1 MEGPFERSTKTS
13 SNLHAAAAARAR
25 WWFMV
30 RGVRIGVVIRAAI
43 RRRRRHIEQDSAKR
57 ELFCAVAI
65 GKHPV
70 ITNAV
75 EAVRQ
80 NVEEEA
86 AYKFT
91 RLKPHDFALVT
102 AAHPIIVAMEADVAF
117 IHTEQPTVG
126 DRDAMR
132 VPRKI
137 GEDML
142 GTGEGM
148 FRVNDPAGSAQW
160 RQSGGEH
167 LRIVEAR
174 DSGKEAQF
182 SSVERCSEGFEK

>member
-25 WWFMV
+25 WRFMV
-30 RGVRIGVVIRAAI
+30 RSIRISVVTHAAI
-43 RRRRRHIEQDSAKR
+43 RRRRRHIEQVSAKR

-65 GKHPV
+65 GKQPV
-70 ITNAV
+70 IANAM

-91 RLKPHDFALVT
+91 CLKSHDFALVT
-102 AAHPIIVAMEADVAF
+102 AAHPIVATDADVAR
-117 IHTEQPTVG
+117 IHAEQPTVG

-142 GTGEGM
+142 GTREGL
-148 FRVNDPAGSAQW
+148 FRINDPGGSAQR

-167 LRIVEAR
+167 LRIGEAR

-182 SSVERCSEGFEK
+182 TGVERCSEGFEE